1 MEHIDVEKKIHK
13 IRQALSNE
21 LKQANAIDENGKSI
35 NDELFDRIIDAKI
48 NEINQLEPMVVDE
61 MGVARDRYAAN
72 IFMYQIQ
79 LLNEM
84 KKNHSLVKEPEL
96 PEHDVAIERANQP
109 SKRQK
114 FLNGIRN
121 VMNKF
126 SIRKRG
132 NEYSK

>member
-1 MEHIDVEKKIHK
+1 MEHIDVEKKIYE

-21 LKQANAIDENGKSI
+21 LKQANAIDENGKST

-61 MGVARDRYAAN
+61 MGVARDRYASD
-72 IFMYQIQ
+72 IFMHHVQ

-84 KKNHSLVKEPEL
+84 KKNHSLVKEPDL
-96 PEHDVAIERANQP
+96 PEHDVAIERTNQP
-109 SKRQK
+109 SKRPQ
-114 FLNGIRN
+114 FLNGIKN
-121 VMNKF
+121 VINRF

-132 NEYSK
+132 NEYPK